1 MTSLF
6 PVKFLK
12 EVKSELRQVTWPT
25 KKEVVRLTG
34 MVVAI
39 SLIVGVYIGAL
50 DFIFTKLV
58 EFAVRR

>member
-1 MTSLF
+1 MTSPS

-12 EVKSELRQVTWPT
+12 EVKAELKQVTWPA
-25 KKEVVRLTG
+25 KKEVIKLTG

-58 EFAVRR
+58 EFAV